1 MVAPGARP
9 EANAEEHDAE
19 EPRRETLEVKAHEA
33 EAHEAETLEPETL
46 GAETLE
52 PETLEA
58 ETLEAETLEAE
69 ELGGDEPEPEASHA
83 GGAHDTCPVAWCPL
97 CLAVSMTQP
106 LHPEAMDH
114 LLKAGTELLL
124 AVRAVVNTR
133 AAEVSDQDGSV
144 DPTRL
149 QKIDLG

>member
-9 EANAEEHDAE
+9 EANAEEHVVE
-19 EPRRETLEVKAHEA
+19 EPRRETIEV
-33 EAHEAETLEPETL
+33 ETIEVETIEP
-46 GAETLE
+46 ETLE
-52 PETLEA
+52 PETLEPERA
-58 ETLEAETLEAE
+58 RGQ
-69 ELGGDEPEPEASHA
+69 ELGGDEPEPEAEASHA

-133 AAEVSDQDGSV
+133 AAEVSDKDGSV